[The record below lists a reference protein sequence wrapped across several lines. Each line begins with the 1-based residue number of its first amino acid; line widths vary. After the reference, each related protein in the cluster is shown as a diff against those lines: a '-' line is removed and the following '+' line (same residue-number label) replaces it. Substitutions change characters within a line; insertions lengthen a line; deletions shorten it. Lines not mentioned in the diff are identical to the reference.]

1 MSDHKRTVTCG
12 LCGGTA
18 TDLHPC
24 EGCGEEGRLSAQT
37 NQLDLLAAVR
47 AAVKQAGGETAPV
60 AMIAEAAGT
69 DVPAID
75 DTLRG
80 LSESLFVVYDD
91 DRDGWWIT
99 PPGLAVSGGN
109 L

>member
-1 MSDHKRTVTCG
+1 MTEHKRTVTCG

-24 EGCGEEGRLSAQT
+24 QGCGEEGHLSAPT

-47 AAVKQAGGETAPV
+47 TAVKQAGGETAPV
-60 AMIAEAAGT
+60 AMIAELAGS
-69 DVPAID
+69 DVPTVD
-75 DTLRG
+75 NTLHD
-80 LSESLFVVYDD
+80 LSESQFVVYDD

-99 PPGLAVSGGN
+99 PPGLAVSGGV